1 MRFPVFH
8 RHGFSLD
15 SIVEKMVWTL
25 IQAERRETWIL
36 RNEARELTLSKE
48 GEVQTISWDDF
59 TKVELRVGSNVSA
72 APFPVDRK
80 PAYLLQVDFGGEIGM
95 KKASAQITHL
105 YQPDELE
112 GKLIVAVVN
121 FPP

>member
-72 APFPVDRK
+72 APFPVVRK
-80 PAYLLQVDFGGEIGM
+80 PAYLLQVDFGGEI
-95 KKASAQITHL
+95 AL
-105 YQPDELE
+105 CVPDKPVPL
-112 GKLIVAVVN
+112 GTKML
-121 FPP
+121 

>member
-1 MRFPVFH
+1 
-8 RHGFSLD
+8 
-15 SIVEKMVWTL
+15 MVWTL
-25 IQAERRETWIL
+25 IQAERREPWIL

-72 APFPVDRK
+72 APFPELRK
-80 PAYLLQVDFGGEIGM
+80 PAYLLHVDFGGEIGM
-95 KKASAQITHL
+95 KKSSVQITHL